1 MNLKL
6 GAVLASLLVLGACE
20 QQDPADFDRRLR
32 AYLLEHPEVIRE
44 AAIKLRQERAA
55 QAAAVM
61 KQAQPALEHDA
72 RDFVANPG
80 GRATVVQFFD
90 YRCPYSRA
98 IAPEVDRLIA
108 QNPDVRFVFKQYPV
122 FGSASD
128 YAARVAL
135 TPQGKA
141 KGLEL
146 HRALMGQKD
155 LNALRVDRIVGRL
168 GLNPREVEQ
177 ASRAP
182 QIEAQIGDTRALAQE
197 IHATGT
203 PTFVVAGEVIPGADA
218 ERLAAAISRARA
230 QALSSILGDALGKAP
245 VAP

>member
-1 MNLKL
+1 MNFKP
-6 GAVLASLLVLGACE
+6 ATILASLLMLGACE
-20 QQDPADFDRRLR
+20 RVGDADFDRRLH
-32 AYLLEHPEVIRE
+32 AYLVQHPEVIRD
-44 AAIKLRQERAA
+44 AAIKLRQKRAA
-55 QAAAVM
+55 EAAAVL
-61 KQAQPALEHDA
+61 KQAQPALERDA

-98 IAPEVDRLIA
+98 MAPEIDRLIA

-135 TPQGKA
+135 TPQAKA

-155 LNALRVDRIVGRL
+155 LNAVRVDRIVRRL
-168 GLNPREVEQ
+168 GLNPRDIEA
-177 ASRAP
+177 ASRTPAVDE
-182 QIEAQIGDTRALAQE
+182 QIRDTRALAQD
-197 IHATGT
+197 IHVTGT
-203 PTFVVAGEVIPGADA
+203 PTFVVAGEIIPGADA
-218 ERLAAAISRARA
+218 DRLDAAISRAKA
-230 QALSSILGDALGKAP
+230 QALSSVLGEALGKAP